1 LPAIAERRPEEEAV
15 AVLKQVSHV
24 NVWVHDQDVAL
35 EFYTRKL
42 GFEVRE
48 DVTLEQFGNYRWLT
62 VGPVSQP
69 DLQLI
74 LSLPGPP
81 ALEADDAE
89 RLMALVARG
98 AVSGGGTVIFDSD
111 DVRATYADLR
121 ARGVE
126 FTQEPMERSYGIDAA
141 FRDPSGNAFR
151 IAQRATG

>member
-1 LPAIAERRPEEEAV
+1 
-15 AVLKQVSHV
+15 VLKQVSHV
-24 NVWVHDQDVAL
+24 NVWVHDQDEAL

-48 DVTLEQFGNYRWLT
+48 DVTLGDYRWLT

-69 DLQLI
+69 DAQFI

-81 ALEADDAE
+81 AIDPDDAE
-89 RLMALVARG
+89 QLMALVARG
-98 AVSGGGTVIFDSD
+98 AVSGAGSVIFQSD
-111 DVRATYADLR
+111 DVRATYDDLK

-151 IAQRATG
+151 IMQRATS